1 MARRSQ
7 FEHLKEQIIAM
18 FAKGKKVPDVQKVYP
33 DVPRKTLYD
42 WLNEWGRQFRTESTH
57 PTVTLVSGSIQ
68 RNVNPP
74 GDNVIV
80 QFRDENEND
89 IKWLKRKLKEIIKCE
104 DADAETVKLKA
115 VRVQAINSYLQVI
128 KHEVSTPAINNA
140 ETSEWEE
147 VETNYDDMDENDLAI
162 RIKERLRKA

>member
-1 MARRSQ
+1 
-7 FEHLKEQIIAM
+7 M
-18 FAKGKKVPDVQKVYP
+18 FAEGKKVGDVQKVYP

-57 PTVTLVSGSIQ
+57 PTVTLVSGSNNNLH
-68 RNVNPP
+68 RNVTPP

-104 DADAETVKLKA
+104 DADSETVKLKA

-128 KHEVSTPAINNA
+128 KHEVSAPANNT

-147 VETNYDDMDENDLAI
+147 LGTNYDDMDENDLAI